1 MPSFSSSSRQKLGTC
16 DSRLQRLFSAVVEE
30 FDCTIIQGNRSKEE
44 QDEYFFGTPQR
55 SKVQWPN
62 SKHNNS
68 PSLAVDVAPYV
79 KGRGI
84 PWPQRG
90 SSTYFKDLALFY
102 YFAGYV
108 MATAKEMGI
117 NLRFGGDWDR
127 DYDLSDQTFDDLPHF
142 EIVD

>member
-84 PWPQRG
+84 
-90 SSTYFKDLALFY
+90 FY